1 MTQLAKTGERIQQ
14 YYVFSPLWVVFDVG
28 RLVVLITWTRRYS
41 TSEDFKKGS
50 KTPERKT
57 LIVSRG
63 RASQQA
69 SAQKR
74 VFLQGELKDKI
85 NRLLDPK
92 TGTPREPRG

>member
-50 KTPERKT
+50 KTPERKN
-57 LIVSRG
+57 IDC
-63 RASQQA
+63 
-69 SAQKR
+69 
-74 VFLQGELKDKI
+74 FQGAGFPAGFSPEAGFSPRRTQGQDK
-85 NRLLDPK
+85 
-92 TGTPREPRG
+92 